1 MVSVASD
8 VRLGSERRF
17 YSSMALVMALVTII
31 GFGPTYYFAGLQ
43 DAPTPVLTPRIHI
56 HGAFCTAWIA
66 LLIVQTRLIA
76 AGERRLHRMLGA
88 AGAFVALAILVTG
101 VMVALASQRRTHTLA
116 NAGTM
121 ADPYM
126 FLIFPISA
134 VLVFAGFVIL
144 GVLWRNRAD
153 FHKRFMLL
161 ATASLIGP
169 AFARIVTQAS
179 SGLGIVGVRGAFGGL
194 ILIDLLVVA
203 LAIYDFRSRGRL
215 HPATLWGGAFLILS
229 GPLRIAIGFSD
240 AWQSFAQSLMG

>member
-8 VRLGSERRF
+8 VRIGSERRF
-17 YSSMALVMALVTII
+17 YSGMALVMALVTII
-31 GFGPTYYFAGLQ
+31 GFGPTYYFAGLH
-43 DAPTPVLTPRIHI
+43 DAPTPVLTPRIHL

-76 AGERRLHRMLGA
+76 AGERRMHRMLGA
-88 AGAFVALAILVTG
+88 AGALIALAVVVTG
-101 VMVALASQRRTHTLA
+101 VIVALASERRTHTAA

-126 FLIFPISA
+126 FLIFPMSA

-169 AFARIVTQAS
+169 AFARIITQAS
-179 SGLGIVGVRGAFGGL
+179 SGLGLVGIPGAIGGL
-194 ILIDLLVVA
+194 ILIDTLVVA
-203 LAIYDFRSRGRL
+203 LAIYDLSSRGRL

-229 GPLRIAIGFSD
+229 GPLRLAIGFS
-240 AWQSFAQSLMG
+240 APWQAFAQSLMS